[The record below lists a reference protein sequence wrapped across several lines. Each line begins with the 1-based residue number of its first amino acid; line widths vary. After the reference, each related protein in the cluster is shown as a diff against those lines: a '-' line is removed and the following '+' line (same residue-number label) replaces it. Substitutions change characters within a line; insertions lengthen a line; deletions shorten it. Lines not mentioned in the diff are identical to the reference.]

1 MLSVVVVLKG
11 LVEFAALLIVGQGL
25 VFLLSFGRHEQNV
38 VYTFMRFLTSPVV
51 KAARAVTPRVV
62 VDKHVPLV
70 AFFLLFMVW
79 VFLTFMKFQLT
90 LAASA

>member
-51 KAARAVTPRVV
+51 KAARWVSPRVV
-62 VDKHVPLV
+62 VDKHVPAV
-70 AFFLLFMVW
+70 AFFLLFVIW

>member
-90 LAASA
+90 LDASA